1 MTYHTSYTLEH
12 DVPDEDLD
20 DLLETSRGSFAHQLL
35 LQGALYAGWSD
46 HEKDML
52 ELSRRF
58 PDSEFT
64 LEGDGEGEADR
75 WRKRFIDGET
85 EEIRPRIVWPEF
97 QMSLHDE
104 D

>member
-1 MTYHTSYTLEH
+1 MTYHTTFILEH

-20 DLLETSRGSFAHQLL
+20 VLLEASRGSFAHQLL
-35 LQGALYAGWSD
+35 LQGSLLAGWHD

-64 LEGDGEGEADR
+64 LEGEGEGEADH
-75 WRKRFIDGET
+75 WKKRFIDDET
-85 EEIRPRIVWPEF
+85 EEIRPSIVWPEF
-97 QMSLHDE
+97 QLTLPD
-104 D
+104 